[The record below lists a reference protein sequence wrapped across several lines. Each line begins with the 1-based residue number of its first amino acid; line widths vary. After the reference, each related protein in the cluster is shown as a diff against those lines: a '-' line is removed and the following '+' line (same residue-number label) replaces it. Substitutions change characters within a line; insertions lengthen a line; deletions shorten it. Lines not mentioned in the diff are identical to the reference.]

1 MDTSSDIGRQ
11 SPFHAL
17 SSPVIIH
24 CMSCPANWLRILLTV
39 AAMSFPAHGHAADE
53 PTPKGNKAQPVFA
66 LEQVTWR
73 DEAMQRHDIA
83 GRILV
88 EATDGGLLVI
98 GQDGKLW
105 SIDRG
110 ELISRNESGE
120 PFRPV
125 SPLPVCRDV
134 Q

>member
-1 MDTSSDIGRQ
+1 MHPMACS
-11 SPFHAL
+11 
-17 SSPVIIH
+17 
-24 CMSCPANWLRILLTV
+24 ANWLRILLI
-39 AAMSFPAHGHAADE
+39 AAVMSLPTRNQAADE

-110 ELISRNESGE
+110 ELISRNESGG

-125 SPLPVCRDV
+125 PPAKLGKHL
-134 Q
+134 